1 MLLGNGLQ
9 GVVILALGWVCVS
22 LYKRLQEIQD
32 KRIADAQE
40 YAKGLTQAMQAVREN
55 TEAVE
60 RVAEMWTQQRG
71 GR

>member
-9 GVVILALGWVCVS
+9 GVVILALGLVCVS